1 MVYWG
6 GKNQWNMK
14 VQVEKKA
21 TVNGNFIQMQEGWF
35 KVVNAWKN
43 LSHREDSLEP
53 TRYNLSK
60 NKERDYFNTI
70 KSESY

>member
-1 MVYWG
+1 MEYESARG
-6 GKNQWNMK
+6 
-14 VQVEKKA
+14 KKA
-21 TVNGNFIQMQEGWF
+21 TVNGHFIQMQEGWF

-60 NKERDYFNTI
+60 TKERDYFNTI